1 MTPAS
6 STATGRFLRPKL
18 KQASFILP
26 RTGQRFKGLINLS
39 PDREN
44 DDLGERE
51 PLLGRGATPHSNNAT
66 FWRECYERFMG
77 LISALYLFA
86 ASEAGKG
93 VIKCSI
99 AYLIGT
105 LGTFLPVFAAF
116 LGRQDGKHMVATIT
130 VYFHPARTRGSMI
143 LAMIHAFLAFI
154 YATFISVTS
163 MGISVFFE
171 DKLGLLPLGH
181 AIVLLVFCG
190 GGLGFVGWVKLRRA
204 DPLANVACSLA
215 SLAIITVLTKE
226 GAVQQGDLSLV
237 KIFQV
242 LKIIVMGVIATMAV
256 CFLIFPVSARTQL
269 RKDLV
274 EMTGSL
280 GTMLAIITES
290 FLQGSAE
297 HLEQNSFSSA
307 SNRNKK
313 AYVAVDKWLKE
324 AKFEHYF
331 AGTEREYRLEKK
343 LVRCIQDITQNI
355 GGLQSAATL
364 QFDLL
369 RQSYQPSY
377 VTPTREGESSSYFG
391 SGLQPSIFSPAPL
404 SLYEEPSNLTPVLGM
419 AGSSRPTTDPGQI
432 PLGSSQGN
440 DTLVPQSP
448 ADIFEKFIAHLGPS
462 MRALAYTVTEI
473 LDELPYSPG
482 LEYKVAVNCKFR
494 TSLDRALD
502 LYHSARNDALNMVYW
517 QKDFVKTKS
526 VEAEADLE
534 EVAASCGHFS
544 FSLQAFAEQLKE
556 ILEVL
561 DELQLETDER
571 PNGRSWGWLR
581 FWRPTPPDHINKWTA
596 ASRSAAERGET
607 SVPPESFLIQGKDAS
622 LRPPDQPSAKDRLR
636 YKIWKAFRIFRR
648 DETKFAIKV
657 GAGAALYALPSFL
670 PSTRPFYSYWR
681 GEWGLLSYMLVC
693 SMTIGASN
701 TTGFARFFGTT
712 FGAICAFVAWE
723 ITTGNVFALAFIG
736 WVMAFY
742 TAYLILVKSQGPMG
756 RFIML
761 TYNLTVL
768 YAYSLSR
775 ADVDDGEDEGGD
787 TPIVID
793 IAVHRV
799 VAVLSGIIWGI
810 IITRVIWPISAR
822 RKLKDGLSLLWLWMS
837 VIWKREPLSTMTDGK
852 SAIAYFTPREKLE
865 LQRFLVRLET
875 LYTSARSEFEL
886 RGPFPDATYL
896 MLLSRTRRMLDAIQ
910 AMNLEIMKNLTAS
923 EGEAAMLAYTLPERI
938 QLSARISHLL
948 SVVASSM
955 KLEYPL
961 NDSLPEIEHSRDR
974 LLARLHRFRQDTTAS
989 RLTTDEDYALLYAYA
1004 LVTGQL
1010 GNEIMAIIN
1019 ELSKLFGILDEDI
1032 LKLE

>member
-6 STATGRFLRPKL
+6 STARRFVRPKL
-18 KQASFILP
+18 GQVSFIFP
-26 RTGQRFKGLINLS
+26 STGQRRRGLINLS
-39 PDREN
+39 RDREN
-44 DDLGERE
+44 GSLGERE
-51 PLLGRGATPHSNNAT
+51 PLLDRSAATSSTRSGT
-66 FWRECYERFMG
+66 FWCKFSEK
-77 LISALYLFA
+77 LTSLVNALYLFIT
-86 ASEAGKG
+86 SEAGKG

-143 LAMIHAFLAFI
+143 LATMHAFLAFI
-154 YATFISVTS
+154 YATFISVAS
-163 MGISVFFE
+163 MGISLFFE
-171 DKLGLLPLGH
+171 DKLDLLPLGN

-242 LKIIVMGVIATMAV
+242 LKMIVMGVIATMTV
-256 CFLIFPVSARTQL
+256 CFLLFPVSARTQL

-274 EMTGSL
+274 EITSSL

-297 HLEQNSFSSA
+297 YLGQNSFKNA

-313 AYVAVDKWLKE
+313 AYVAVDKWLQE
-324 AKFEHYF
+324 AKFERYF

-355 GGLQSAATL
+355 GGLQSAASL
-364 QFDLL
+364 QFNLL
-369 RQSYQPSY
+369 KQSYQPSH
-377 VTPTREGESSSYFG
+377 VSPAQEGISSSYIG
-391 SGLQPSIFSPAPL
+391 AGLYPSIFSPTAH
-404 SLYEEPSNLTPVLGM
+404 SLEEPTEPNPVLDM
-419 AGSSRPTTDPGQI
+419 AYCDRPTTGLDKTLLI
-432 PLGSSQGN
+432 SSQGN
-440 DTLVPQSP
+440 DFVPQSP
-448 ADIFEKFIAHLGPS
+448 ADIFEKFIACLGPS

-473 LDELPYSPG
+473 LGDIPYSTGP
-482 LEYKVAVNCKFR
+482 EYEVAINCKFR
-494 TSLDRALD
+494 TSLDRALN
-502 LYHSARNDALNMVYW
+502 LYQSARNDALNMVYP
-517 QKDFVKTKS
+517 QKDFVRTKS
-526 VEAEADLE
+526 IETEADFE

-561 DELQLETDER
+561 DELKLETDER

-596 ASRSAAERGET
+596 VSRSEAERGET
-607 SVPPESFLIQGKDAS
+607 SVSPENSSMQSKNTS
-622 LRPPDQPSAKDRLR
+622 LQPPDHPSARDKFR
-636 YKIWKAFRIFRR
+636 YKIWKALRIFRR
-648 DETKFAIKV
+648 DETKFSIKV
-657 GAGAALYALPSFL
+657 GAGAALYALPSFI

-701 TTGFARFFGTT
+701 TTGYARLLGTN
-712 FGAICAFVAWE
+712 FGAICAFVAWK
-723 ITTGNVFALAFIG
+723 ITSGNVFALAFIG
-736 WVMAFY
+736 WVMAFC
-742 TAYLILVKSQGPMG
+742 TSFLILVKSQGPMG

-768 YAYSLSR
+768 YAYSLSQN
-775 ADVDDGEDEGGD
+775 DIDDGKDEGGD
-787 TPIVID
+787 TPIVLD

-799 VAVLSGIIWGI
+799 VAVLTGIIWGI
-810 IITRVIWPISAR
+810 LITRVIWPISAR
-822 RKLKDGLSLLWLWMS
+822 RKLKDGLSLLWLRMS

-852 SAIAYFTPREKLE
+852 PAIAYFTPREKLE
-865 LQRFLVRLET
+865 LQRFLVHLET
-875 LYTSARSEFEL
+875 LHTSARSEFEL
-886 RGPFPDATYL
+886 RGPFPDATYVT
-896 MLLSRTRRMLDAIQ
+896 LLSRTRRMLDAIQ

-923 EGEAAMLAYTLPERI
+923 EGEMALLAYTLPQRM

-974 LLARLHRFRQDTTAS
+974 LLARLHRFRQDTTVS
-989 RLTTDEDYALLYAYA
+989 RLTTDEDYALLYAYV

-1010 GNEIMAIIN
+1010 GDEIMAIIG
-1019 ELSKLFGILDEDI
+1019 ELSTLFGILDEDV
-1032 LKLE
+1032 LKLH